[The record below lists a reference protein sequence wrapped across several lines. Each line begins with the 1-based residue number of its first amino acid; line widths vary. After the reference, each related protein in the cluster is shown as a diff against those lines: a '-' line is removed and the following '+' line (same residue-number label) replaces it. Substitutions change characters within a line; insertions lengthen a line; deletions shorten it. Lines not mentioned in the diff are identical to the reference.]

1 MFFKEK
7 CFPAN
12 HLYKMYISANKVK
25 EFRELNKPNDCPILW
40 TKIKNPVL
48 DHDHQ
53 TGEVRGVIDNNA
65 NNLIGV
71 IENKFFSYC
80 AGNKADLPDVLRRVA
95 DYLDRPR
102 TGYLH
107 PVGLNQLVSRFK
119 RKHKDEQL
127 LMLSQFTFVEENE
140 IKACINTKHRA
151 KLYRTLLKTFY
162 ETKTTK
168 DSERVE
174 RSKNSVQ

>member
-1 MFFKEK
+1 
-7 CFPAN
+7 
-12 HLYKMYISANKVK
+12 MYISANKVK

-80 AGNKADLPDVLRRVA
+80 SGKKKDLPDVLRRVA
-95 DYLDRPR
+95 DYLERPR

-119 RKHKDEQL
+119 REPKETQL
-127 LMLSQFTFVEENE
+127 YMLSQFTFVEENE
-140 IKACINTKHRA
+140 IKACINVKHRA

-162 ETKTTK
+162 ETKTIKHT
-168 DSERVE
+168 ERVE
-174 RSKNSVQ
+174 RSQNSVQQVR

>member
-1 MFFKEK
+1 
-7 CFPAN
+7 
-12 HLYKMYISANKVK
+12 MYISANKVK

-80 AGNKADLPDVLRRVA
+80 SGKKEDLPDVLRRVA
-95 DYLDRPR
+95 DYLERPR

-119 RKHKDEQL
+119 RESKETQL
-127 LMLSQFTFVEENE
+127 YMLSQFTFVEENE
-140 IKACINTKHRA
+140 IKACINIKDRA

-162 ETKTTK
+162 ETKTIKHT
-168 DSERVE
+168 ERVE
-174 RSKNSVQ
+174 RSENSVQQVR

>member
-1 MFFKEK
+1 
-7 CFPAN
+7 
-12 HLYKMYISANKVK
+12 MYISANKVK

-80 AGNKADLPDVLRRVA
+80 SGKKEDLPDVLRRVA
-95 DYLDRPR
+95 DYLERPR

-119 RKHKDEQL
+119 RESKETQL
-127 LMLSQFTFVEENE
+127 YMLSQFTFVEENE
-140 IKACINTKHRA
+140 IKACNNIKHRA
-151 KLYRTLLKTFY
+151 KLYRTLLKKLY
-162 ETKTTK
+162 ETKTIKHT
-168 DSERVE
+168 ERVE
-174 RSKNSVQ
+174 RSQNSVQQVR

>member
-7 CFPAN
+7 CFPSN

>member
-1 MFFKEK
+1 
-7 CFPAN
+7 
-12 HLYKMYISANKVK
+12 MYISANKVK

-80 AGNKADLPDVLRRVA
+80 SGKKEDLPDVLRRVA
-95 DYLDRPR
+95 DYLERPR

-119 RKHKDEQL
+119 REPKETQL
-127 LMLSQFTFVEENE
+127 YMLSQFTFVEENE
-140 IKACINTKHRA
+140 IKACINVKHRA

-162 ETKTTK
+162 ETKTIKHT
-168 DSERVE
+168 ERVE
-174 RSKNSVQ
+174 RSQNSVQQVR